1 MRTREKKISKKQL
14 IFIVTRLVLDSISK
28 LEDDRRCW
36 RLVNGVLFEKSKA
49 TVVPELQQMIANL
62 AAVVK

>member
-1 MRTREKKISKKQL
+1 LRTREKKISKKQL

>member
-1 MRTREKKISKKQL
+1 MKTRGKKISKKQL